1 MQLNE
6 AVKEAIKILSEIHVG
21 NMTPIAE
28 EAWKSA
34 IKILDDGLQLTQ
46 QKPVAWICAEW
57 SGSGVP
63 ELSFDGPPQE
73 LSVRDELTRPVWTP
87 LYTALYTAPQPARQP
102 LTEEQVWVSNKI
114 MAVNA
119 DIGLSMVKLM
129 MITRAV
135 EAAHGIK

>member
-46 QKPVAWICAEW
+46 QK
-57 SGSGVP
+57 
-63 ELSFDGPPQE
+63 
-73 LSVRDELTRPVWTP
+73 SVTHLPCCGYADTS
-87 LYTALYTAPQPARQP
+87 ALKWNPYNSVVQCHNCGQVYTAPQPARQP
-102 LTEEQVWVSNKI
+102 LTDEQIMELAEPFGAFEYGDAQGHKRQAFVRAIEEAVWKQNS
-114 MAVNA
+114 
-119 DIGLSMVKLM
+119 
-129 MITRAV
+129 
-135 EAAHGIK
+135 

>member
-46 QKPVAWICAEW
+46 QK
-57 SGSGVP
+57 
-63 ELSFDGPPQE
+63 
-73 LSVRDELTRPVWTP
+73 SVTHLPCCGYADTS
-87 LYTALYTAPQPARQP
+87 ALKWNPYNSVVQCHNCGQVYTAPQPARQP
-102 LTEEQVWVSNKI
+102 LTDEQIKSAVRHLYGSDAVAA
-114 MAVNA
+114 MAVTG
-119 DIGLSMVKLM
+119 DIE
-129 MITRAV
+129 TARAV

>member
-46 QKPVAWICAEW
+46 QK
-57 SGSGVP
+57 
-63 ELSFDGPPQE
+63 
-73 LSVRDELTRPVWTP
+73 SVTHLPCCGYADTS
-87 LYTALYTAPQPARQP
+87 ALKWNPYNSVVQCHNCGQVYTAPKPARQP
-102 LTEEQVWVSNKI
+102 LTDEQIMELAEPFGAFEYGDAQGHKRQAFVRAIEEAVWKQNS
-114 MAVNA
+114 
-119 DIGLSMVKLM
+119 
-129 MITRAV
+129 
-135 EAAHGIK
+135 